1 MCWRPLLFALIL
13 LTSCSGFFKKKTE
26 RTLAK
31 VYDEY
36 LFESDLKGVVPKGI
50 PANDSIMMVKS
61 FVDNWVRQRLILHQ
75 AEKNLES
82 SQLDFSKQ
90 LENYKNSLIIFA
102 YENQLIRQ
110 KLDTVVTDEEI
121 SNYYN
126 TNQNAFLVRDDIIRV
141 QYAKLP
147 LKSKFIPQA
156 RMLLLSDKPDNRNKL
171 ADLCEQQSF
180 GYFIDDQKWIY
191 LTDLMNVIPL
201 RPADPEEFLKKN
213 HQVEVSDNAFTYLIR
228 FTDYKL
234 RDSNSPLE
242 LETQKIHD
250 IILNKR
256 KMELLGKM
264 HDYIYQ
270 LAQKQNDF
278 EIFNH

>member
-1 MCWRPLLFALIL
+1 MHWRPLLFALIL

-26 RTLAK
+26 RTLARA
-31 VYDEY
+31 YGEY
-36 LFESDLKGVVPKGI
+36 LFESDMKGVVAPGI
-50 PANDSIMMVKS
+50 SAKDSIMIVKS
-61 FVDNWVRQRLILHQ
+61 YVDSWVRQRLILHQ
-75 AEKNLES
+75 AEKNLQS

-90 LENYKNSLIIFA
+90 LENYKNSLIIFE

-110 KLDTVVTDEEI
+110 KLDTVVTDEE
-121 SNYYN
+121 SGNYYN
-126 TNQNAFLVRDDIIRV
+126 TNPNTFLVRDIIVRV

-156 RMLLLSDKPDNRNKL
+156 RLLLLSDKPDDRNKL

-191 LTDLMNVIPL
+191 FTDLMNEVPL
-201 RPADPEEFLKKN
+201 RPADRDDFLKKN
-213 HQVEVSDNAFTYLIR
+213 RQVEVNDQTFTWLIR
-228 FTDYKL
+228 FRDYRL

-242 LETQKIHD
+242 LEKQKIHD

-256 KMELLGKM
+256 KMQLLGKM
-264 HDYIYQ
+264 HEYIYQ
-270 LAQKQNDF
+270 NGLKQNDF
-278 EIFNH
+278 EVF